1 MNNDLSKL
9 MKQAYNQPETGL
21 SADIWRV
28 IEVKQAE
35 GLKIKSLSYG
45 FIGILSLGGFV
56 LMSVSIVKQLSTS
69 GFFQYF
75 SLAFSDGSLISV
87 YWKEYLLSLSDSLP
101 VASLGVTFFLLFSML
116 VSIKKSIEQYK
127 NKLLIS

>member
-28 IEVKQAE
+28 IEAKQAK

-56 LMSVSIVKQLSTS
+56 LMSVSIVKQLSAS

-75 SLAFSDGSLISV
+75 SLAFSDGSLISI

-101 VASLGVTFFLLFSML
+101 VASLGVTFFLLLSML